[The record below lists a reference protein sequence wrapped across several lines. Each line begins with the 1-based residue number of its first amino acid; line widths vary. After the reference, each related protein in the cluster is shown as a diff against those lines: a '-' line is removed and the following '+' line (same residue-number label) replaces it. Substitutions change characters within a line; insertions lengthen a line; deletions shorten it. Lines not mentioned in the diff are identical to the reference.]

1 MNNYPSI
8 YLLKSIYQ
16 LLRKKGNNMDGEVS
30 FSDFSNTATGVSGD
44 TVLTKKVDELSK
56 VVSGLIDTNKKQE
69 QKIIYLEK
77 KQVEINDRLRA
88 QEGYTSKDCVIIC
101 NPPFDSRDSR
111 NVLRNTLKFFEN
123 FLSIK
128 LDENRIKACHI
139 LPGTAANGCPE
150 SVICKFVYFDE
161 KDRVFGAKR
170 KLKKI
175 KSPLNNHNIYIN
187 ERLPKYEAEINS
199 EAKKMGMITSTKNC
213 TVSVMVKNLQNET
226 SFRAVNNVDELNKIQ
241 NPVLRE
247 SGRNKRKFMKEA
259 EELSCEKG
267 QERFSPD
274 NRRPMKK

>member
-1 MNNYPSI
+1 MI
-8 YLLKSIYQ
+8 
-16 LLRKKGNNMDGEVS
+16 
-30 FSDFSNTATGVSGD
+30 
-44 TVLTKKVDELSK
+44 SK
-56 VVSGLIDTNKKQE
+56 
-69 QKIIYLEK
+69 K

-88 QEGYTSKDCVIIC
+88 QERYTSKDCVIIC

-123 FLSIK
+123 FLNIK

-175 KSPLNNHNIYIN
+175 KSPLNNLNIYIN
-187 ERLPKYEAEINS
+187 EILPKYEAEINS

-274 NRRPMKK
+274 NKRPMKK